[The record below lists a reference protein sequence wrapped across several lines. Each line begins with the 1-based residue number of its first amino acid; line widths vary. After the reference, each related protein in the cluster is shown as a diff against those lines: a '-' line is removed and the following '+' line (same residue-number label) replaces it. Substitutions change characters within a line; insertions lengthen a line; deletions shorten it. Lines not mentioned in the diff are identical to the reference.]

1 MQNIIPYSSHE
12 NYQAH
17 CLFIGSSHEW
27 NYKSDS
33 ECFPKGKEVAIESH
47 RTRVLVNKDKHT
59 RVFECKKHL
68 TEFLGLK
75 GHSLQFGIGGFPLK
89 LFCLTIVTDRQWELE
104 LPNLISD
111 EGSSELNGKT

>member
-89 LFCLTIVTDRQWELE
+89 LFCLTIVTDRELE

-111 EGSSELNGKT
+111 EGSSKLNGKT